1 MIAAQMLFASVFS
14 PWHLLLIFGIVLLL
28 FGGSRLPD
36 LMRSLGRSVTEFK
49 KGISEGSEDENEPA
63 KKIDKSQSP

>member
-1 MIAAQMLFASVFS
+1 MIPGHLLLASILS
-14 PWHLLLIFGIVLLL
+14 PWHLLLILAIVLLL

-49 KGISEGSEDENEPA
+49 KGISEGSEDDNEPT
-63 KKIDKSQSP
+63 KKIDKP